1 MLLLPLKPPLFFD
14 IHTALATWLDSDQ
27 EVSYSSTSA
36 NNGDDPPLVL
46 PKPPFQSHQCRAE
59 LLRLNALR
67 KALSEAMPKP
77 DAHRNAL
84 EENALADLC
93 EYHAALLE
101 FEQRGF
107 PTLEDEHNGIDLIW
121 KAAFAPQQEKHH
133 SLVWDRA
140 CCLWNIAALSSKL
153 VQDLLDS
160 ASSSGGDGSGV
171 QDATAARAA
180 YKQAV
185 GHCQTAASSLS
196 ILKELVGNGFDDFAT
211 VEMSKPMLTFWVNI
225 FLAQAQAIIYR
236 MADQTKHSI
245 LSGLSQSAHLL
256 MNDALQSAQDPRLVS
271 EVPRYASEWGA
282 YCKAHSMMASA
293 KAEYHAAVLHRQASQ
308 WGPELTRL
316 KICLQKLEQCH
327 EFVQPAVAADNA
339 SLLDL
344 QREVATYLPFVQN
357 RYHTAFDDNTRVYQ
371 DDIPTLKALG
381 DIEPK
386 QLARLTLALPANMQ
400 TPKVPLFTKL

>member
-14 IHTALATWLDSDQ
+14 IQTALATWLDSDQ
-27 EVSYSSTSA
+27 EVSYSSTGH
-36 NNGDDPPLVL
+36 GDDPPMVL

-133 SLVWDRA
+133 TLVWDRA
-140 CCLWNIAALSSKL
+140 CCLWNIAALSSKV
-153 VQDLLDS
+153 VQDLLNS
-160 ASSSGGDGSGV
+160 TTGDGSNS
-171 QDATAARAA
+171 QDATAARDA

-196 ILKELVGNGFDDFAT
+196 ILKELVSNGFDDFAT

-245 LSGLSQSAHLL
+245 LSGLSQSAHFL

-271 EVPRYASEWGA
+271 EVPRYAAEWGA

-293 KAEYHAAVLHRQASQ
+293 KAEYHTAVLQRQASN

-316 KICLQKLEQCH
+316 KTCLQKLEQCH

-357 RYHTAFDDNTRVYQ
+357 RYHTAFDDNTRIYQ
-371 DDIPTLKALG
+371 DDVPTLKALG
-381 DIEPK
+381 DIAPK
-386 QLARLTLALPANMQ
+386 QLARLSVALPANMQ